1 MRGVGKNGQGIDDL
15 IDDWMD
21 TWEDGWGGG
30 GQTKKGMDQANVDD
44 KRLHR
49 DMECIKR
56 GKEIKKDDI

>member
-30 GQTKKGMDQANVDD
+30 VDRPRKAWIRQT
-44 KRLHR
+44 
-49 DMECIKR
+49 
-56 GKEIKKDDI
+56 

>member
-30 GQTKKGMDQANVDD
+30 GWIDQERHGSG
-44 KRLHR
+44 KRR
-49 DMECIKR
+49 
-56 GKEIKKDDI
+56 

>member
-30 GQTKKGMDQANVDD
+30 GVVDRPRKAWIRQT
-44 KRLHR
+44 
-49 DMECIKR
+49 
-56 GKEIKKDDI
+56 

>member
-21 TWEDGWGGG
+21 KREDGWGGA
-30 GQTKKGMDQANVDD
+30 QTKKGMDQANIDD

-49 DMECIKR
+49 DMECINR
-56 GKEIKKDDI
+56 GKEIKP

>member
-30 GQTKKGMDQANVDD
+30 G
-44 KRLHR
+44 
-49 DMECIKR
+49 
-56 GKEIKKDDI
+56 